1 MLWTIL
7 LKIIISKPKNIS
19 MKTKKIGLSLIQF
32 KVLLLELCLLS
43 AGTTWAQ
50 IKTKKN
56 NQSETPEQVV
66 QRQLDAYNA
75 RDIDAF
81 MATYSDDIELYN
93 YPNKLVGKGKASM
106 RKTYGYI
113 FSKMTELHCTIVKRI
128 VLGNKVIDQ
137 ESVKGFPGW
146 KKKGPL
152 EAVAVYTVTNGLISK
167 VTFIRGK

>member
-1 MLWTIL
+1 
-7 LKIIISKPKNIS
+7 
-19 MKTKKIGLSLIQF
+19 MKTKKIGLSLMQS
-32 KVLLLELCLLS
+32 KALLFVLCLLS
-43 AGTTWAQ
+43 VGTTWAQ
-50 IKTKKN
+50 SKMKKSN
-56 NQSETPEQVV
+56 KNETAEQVV

-93 YPNKLVGKGKASM
+93 YPNKLVGKGKESM
-106 RKTYGYI
+106 RKTYGRM
-113 FSKMTELHCTIVKRI
+113 FKQVTELHCTIVKRI

-137 ESVKGFPGW
+137 ESVKGFPN
-146 KKKGPL
+146 GPL